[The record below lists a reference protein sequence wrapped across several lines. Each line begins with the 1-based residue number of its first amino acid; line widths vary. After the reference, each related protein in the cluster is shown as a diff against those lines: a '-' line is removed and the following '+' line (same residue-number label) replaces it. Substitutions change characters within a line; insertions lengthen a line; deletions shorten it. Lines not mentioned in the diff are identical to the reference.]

1 MQSQTYFRSGSRM
14 RNGGK
19 SSSGLLLLVVL
30 LPLAACRPPQYQ
42 VKEQEIRKSLA
53 AIKSRLVTLVSE
65 QFPLASEEER
75 QELLRMLVRRMRRKI
90 QRNVLQS
97 AVTKE
102 DILARMLR

>member
-1 MQSQTYFRSGSRM
+1 MF
-14 RNGGK
+14 NEGK
-19 SSSGLLLLVVL
+19 LSSGLLLLVVL
-30 LPLAACRPPQYQ
+30 LPLVACRPPQYQ

-53 AIKSRLVTLVSE
+53 AIKSRLVALVSE

-75 QELLRMLVRRMRRKI
+75 QELLRMLVRRMRGKI
-90 QRNVLQS
+90 QRNVLQT